1 MIDAS
6 LLSLGVLLGTAHI
19 GGHVPNDNTPGIY
32 ARADVGGVRMTGA
45 VFRNSW
51 HGTSFLLAREIP
63 VGRVS
68 LLVGGVTGYELAP
81 VLPFV
86 GVTGLAGPVR
96 LTVSAGA
103 RSVAFSVGLEM
114 SK

>member
-1 MIDAS
+1 MIDYA
-6 LLSLGVLLGTAHI
+6 LLSAGILLGTAHI
-19 GGHVPNDNTPGIY
+19 GGDVPNDHTPGIY
-32 ARADVGGVRMTGA
+32 ARADVGDWRMTCA

-51 HGTSFLLAREIP
+51 HGTSVLLAREIP

-68 LLVGGVTGYELAP
+68 LLVGGVTGYDLAP

-103 RSVAFSVGLEM
+103 RSVAFSIGLEM
-114 SK
+114 TR

>member
-1 MIDAS
+1 MIDAA
-6 LLSLGVLLGTAHI
+6 LLSFGVLVGTAHI
-19 GGHVPNDNTPGIY
+19 GGNVPNDNTPGVY
-32 ARADVGGVRMTGA
+32 VRADVGDWRMTGA

-51 HGTSFLLAREIP
+51 HGTSVLLAREIP

-68 LLVGGVTGYELAP
+68 LLVGGVTGYDLAP

-86 GVTGLAGPVR
+86 GVTGLVGPAR

-103 RSVAFSVGLEM
+103 RSVAFSLGVEVGR
-114 SK
+114 

>member
-6 LLSLGVLLGTAHI
+6 LLSLGLLLGTAHI
-19 GGHVPNDNTPGIY
+19 GGHVPNDHTPGVY
-32 ARADVGGVRMTGA
+32 ARADVGDWRMTGA

-51 HGTSFLLAREIP
+51 HGTSVLLAREIP

-68 LLVGGVTGYELAP
+68 LLVGGVTGYDLAP
-81 VLPFV
+81 VRPFV

-103 RSVAFSVGLEM
+103 NSVALSVGLEM